1 MKTSACSGWK
11 WGGINECVRVN
22 ITEDLEMM
30 TCVMKAGLH
39 SEKIRQEQFLGYGWQ
54 ETLAFF
60 VVII

>member
-1 MKTSACSGWK
+1 M
-11 WGGINECVRVN
+11 RVN

-54 ETLAFF
+54 ETCFLCCDYLNI
-60 VVII
+60 VKVGH